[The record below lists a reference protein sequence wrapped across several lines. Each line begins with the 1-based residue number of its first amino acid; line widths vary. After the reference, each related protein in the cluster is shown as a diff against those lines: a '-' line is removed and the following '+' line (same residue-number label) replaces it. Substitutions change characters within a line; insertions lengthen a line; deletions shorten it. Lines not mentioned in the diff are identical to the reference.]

1 MPDIS
6 PDDTSEEVEVE
17 PVYGDEDFDF
27 EAFYAEYERKLT
39 GESPAEDED
48 PEDESDDDEYEEE
61 PTGAGEPEEE
71 SGAEPVS
78 PATINVNGEEIPVDE
93 YERLA
98 AMHRWMT
105 NNPEEATHFVGYL
118 TGAYDLVPKGGQA
131 PQPEPQA
138 PPDFFADPDAYLDSR
153 LQPLQQQFEQ
163 QRLAQ
168 SEMLA
173 VEKFG
178 NEAVA
183 DAFQAFQQ
191 YAQTDPASQIEHRR
205 IMSSPHPFGELVK
218 WRERHKALSEI
229 GSDPVGFRAKLEEE
243 IRQKVL
249 AELQPTQTQAPAQ
262 TAPVMP
268 SNFAGA
274 RNVGNRS
281 TGPAWSGPTP
291 INDIFARK

>member
-1 MPDIS
+1 MSTDLGDILS
-6 PDDTSEEVEVE
+6 GKGADAPE
-17 PVYGDEDFDF
+17 PVKTEQVSQPAANAAPEPSQAPEAVSEAAQEGDQPAGDNGMVPV
-27 EAFYAEYERKLT
+27 AALQAERQKAKRYTEQVAEFQKKL
-39 GESPAEDED
+39 DQQQ
-48 PEDESDDDEYEEE
+48 
-61 PTGAGEPEEE
+61 
-71 SGAEPVS
+71 
-78 PATINVNGEEIPVDE
+78 
-93 YERLA
+93 
-98 AMHRWMT
+98 AMIQQM
-105 NNPEEATHFVGYL
+105 
-118 TGAYDLVPKGGQA
+118 LVAQQRPA